1 MFVALAQIP
10 SIANHPKGFHLAPL
24 IIFRI
29 NRYILIIIQYIGHNI
44 NFLCNYYP
52 NIILVYCA

>member
-1 MFVALAQIP
+1 MFVDSEQIP
-10 SIANHPKGFHLAPL
+10 SIANHPKGFHRAAL

-44 NFLCNYYP
+44 NFLCNYHS
-52 NIILVYCA
+52 NIILV

>member
-1 MFVALAQIP
+1 MFVALEQIP

-44 NFLCNYYP
+44 NFLCNYYS